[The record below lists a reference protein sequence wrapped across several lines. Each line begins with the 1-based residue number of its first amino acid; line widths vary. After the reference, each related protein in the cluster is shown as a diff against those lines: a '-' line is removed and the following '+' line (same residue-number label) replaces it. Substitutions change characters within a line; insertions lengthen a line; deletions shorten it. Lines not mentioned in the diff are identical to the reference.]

1 MTANKLECDSLNY
14 VDSKQKDNDL
24 KKRKEAINI
33 FENVDLVLSCQL
45 WTYLVDIYEK
55 AQDRL
60 QVIIKQMQ
68 NAESV
73 TEKMKEND
81 QWD

>member
-1 MTANKLECDSLNY
+1 MTANKVECDSLNY